1 MRKVLL
7 IDGDIVAYQLS
18 ATTERSY
25 DLPEAGTTVKT
36 TDADAAI
43 RGMVDQIN
51 GWKEKLKADHVIV
64 CLSDDFSNYRKKVY
78 PPYKSQRKS
87 AERPVLLYDMKD
99 ALANHFEVARW
110 PNLEADDV
118 MGILATEPQT
128 EERRCIVSED
138 KDMRTVPAWVWNPAK
153 DAKPVLIG
161 QDEADR
167 WFLKQ
172 TLTGDVTDGY
182 PGCPDIGPKKAD
194 EILDGHYLERVE
206 RVITKG
212 KRAGETEVKYRMVYD
227 IGMTVWG
234 RIVRTYEAKG
244 LTEEDA
250 LAQARCAFILRYGH
264 YEDGRVIQWSP

>member
-1 MRKVLL
+1 M
-7 IDGDIVAYQLS
+7 AYQHS
-18 ATTERSY
+18 ATTERGY
-25 DLPEAGTTVKT
+25 VLPEADSKVVT

-43 RGMVDQIN
+43 RGMVDQIE

-99 ALANHFEVARW
+99 ALAEHYEVARW

-118 MGILATEPQT
+118 MGILATEPDT
-128 EERRCIVSED
+128 GERRCIVSED

-153 DAKPVLIG
+153 DKKPVRIE
-161 QDEADR
+161 QADADR

-172 TLTGDVTDGY
+172 TLIGDVTDGY

-194 EILDGHYLERVE
+194 EILDGAYLERRE
-206 RVITKG
+206 RIITKG
-212 KRAGETEVKYRMVYD
+212 KRAGETEVKFVMVAAPD
-227 IGMTVWG
+227 MPVWE
-234 RIVRTYEAKG
+234 RIVRTYQAKG
-244 LTEEDA
+244 LTEVDA
-250 LAQARCAFILRYGH
+250 LTQARCAFILRHGH
-264 YEDGRVIQWSP
+264 YEDGRVTLWEP

>member
-7 IDGDIVAYQLS
+7 IDGDIVAYQHS
-18 ATTERSY
+18 ATTERGY
-25 DLPEAGTTVKT
+25 VLPEADTKVVT
-36 TDADAAI
+36 TDAGTAI
-43 RGMVDQIN
+43 LGMVDQIES
-51 GWKEKLKADHVIV
+51 WKEKLAADHVIV

-78 PPYKSQRKS
+78 PSYKSQRKS

-99 ALANHFEVARW
+99 ALAEHYEVARW
-110 PNLEADDV
+110 AHLEADDV

-153 DAKPVLIG
+153 DDRPTLVSPE
-161 QDEADR
+161 DADR

-172 TLTGDVTDGY
+172 TLMGDPTDGY

-194 EILDGHYLERVE
+194 EILDGSYLERRE
-206 RVITKG
+206 REITKG
-212 KRAGETEVKYRMVYD
+212 KRAGEIEVKFVMVPAPE
-227 IGMTVWG
+227 MPVWE

-244 LTEEDA
+244 MSAEDA
-250 LAQARCAFILRYGH
+250 LTQARCAFILRHGH
-264 YEDGRVIQWSP
+264 YEDGRVNHWEP

>member
-7 IDGDIVAYQLS
+7 IDGDIIAYQMS
-18 ATTERSY
+18 ATTQRTYE
-25 DLPEAGTTVKT
+25 LPEADTKVVT

-78 PPYKSQRKS
+78 PPYKSKRKGS
-87 AERPVLLYDMKD
+87 ERPVLLYDMKD
-99 ALANHFEVARW
+99 ALAEHFEVARW

-128 EERRCIVSED
+128 EEKRCIVSED
-138 KDMRTVPAWVWNPAK
+138 KDMRTIPAWVWNPAK
-153 DAKPVLIG
+153 DKKPVLI
-161 QDEADR
+161 DKADADR

-194 EILDGHYLERVE
+194 QILDGAYLERRE
-206 RVITKG
+206 REITKG
-212 KRAGETEVKYRMVYD
+212 KRAGQIEVKFVMVED
-227 IGMTVWG
+227 PDMPVWE

-250 LAQARCAFILRYGH
+250 LTQARCAFILRHGH
-264 YEDGRVIQWSP
+264 YEDGHVTHWNP